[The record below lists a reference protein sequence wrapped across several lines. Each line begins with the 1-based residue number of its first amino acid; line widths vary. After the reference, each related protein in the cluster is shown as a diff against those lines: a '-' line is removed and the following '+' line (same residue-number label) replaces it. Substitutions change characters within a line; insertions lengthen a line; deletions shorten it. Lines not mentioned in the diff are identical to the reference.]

1 MEGGRAGTRCSGVT
15 AIEATTVSGGA
26 RSALGRS
33 AALRRL
39 VKSGPSQHLIQTARG
54 ARAVRESQRF
64 ALRQFGGRRVA
75 GYTLRES
82 SRRIHLRHGA
92 RDVAVLNEIYGGTG
106 GRNCYEPPA
115 SVAGVLDAH
124 PALRVLDVGANIGLF
139 SMFALERW
147 PDGTVIGLEPDPG
160 NFELLSRTVA
170 DNDFGGR
177 WQVERLAAF
186 NAPGRVP
193 FAAGLYSDAHIAEPG
208 AADTIEVPAVDFFVQ
223 ARGIDLIKMDIEGG
237 EWPILTDPR
246 LRELE
251 AAVLVLE
258 WHRRGCPGPDPYGAV
273 LSLLAGAGYASTH
286 EVENHGESGVLWAWR

>member
-1 MEGGRAGTRCSGVT
+1 VT
-15 AIEATTVSGGA
+15 AIEATTVS

-39 VKSGPSQHLIQTARG
+39 VKSGPAQHLIQTARG
-54 ARAVRESQRF
+54 ARAVRESRRF

-82 SRRIHLRHGA
+82 ARRVHLRHGA
-92 RDVAVLNEIYGGTG
+92 RDVAVLNEIYGGTA

-115 SVAGVLDAH
+115 PVARILDAQ
-124 PALRVLDVGANIGLF
+124 PMLRVLDVGANIGLF
-139 SMFALERW
+139 SMFALARW
-147 PDGTVIGLEPDPG
+147 PAGTVVGLEPDPG
-160 NFELLSRTVA
+160 NFELLSRTVD
-170 DNDFGGR
+170 DNGFGGR

-186 NAPGRVP
+186 TAPGRVP
-193 FAAGLYSDAHIAEPG
+193 FAAGLFSDAHIAEEG
-208 AADTIEVPAVDFFVQ
+208 AADTIEVAAVDFFAQ
-223 ARGIDLIKMDIEGG
+223 ARGIDLVKMDIEGG

-246 LRELE
+246 LAELE

-258 WHRRGCPGPDPYGAV
+258 WHRRGCPGSDPYGAV
-273 LSLLAGAGYASTH
+273 LSLLAAAGYSRTH